1 MMMRW
6 LEPDFY
12 LQSRFLLTC
21 APSPPPAPD
30 YIGAAQQQGQANV
43 NAVRTQGKINNPNV
57 ITPYGS
63 QSVEWGTGFDQ
74 QGYDRAMQQYQ
85 TKNEEFD
92 DAYNLWSRGGYKST
106 DRSTMDMLGRAHD
119 WTGIFGFGGD
129 GIAGPY
135 EGPFNLKRP
144 KAPTRDSFIIN
155 PDQATIRQSFS
166 PEQQKIYDQ
175 QVRVKQLLG
184 GLGEQGA
191 TSLQGIVGRPLD
203 FSGIPAMPGSADG
216 TRSKV
221 IDAMMSRV
229 NQDTD
234 IARDNTNSQLIAS
247 GIRPGSKAYDDKMH
261 LIDRG
266 YNDARNQA
274 FLASGQEASRD
285 FGLDSE
291 RRRQAITE
299 LLSQRQVPLNEIT
312 ALMSGSQVQNPF
324 SVPGYGGVGQPQ
336 ASPIFAAQNA
346 LSGYNTDL
354 FNAGAAGAANQQ
366 AGLMGLG
373 TSALMA
379 GGIAL

>member
-1 MMMRW
+1 MMRW
-6 LEPDFY
+6 LEPEFY
-12 LQSRFLLTC
+12 LQQKSLLTC

-30 YIGAAQQQGQANV
+30 YMGAAQQQGAANV
-43 NAVRTQGKINNPNV
+43 KAIQTQGKINNPNV
-57 ITPYGS
+57 ITPYGT

-74 QGYDRAMQQYQ
+74 AGFDRATQKYN
-85 TKNEEFD
+85 TDLANYNK
-92 DAYNLWSRGGYKST
+92 AYNTWKTGGQYEPGLLENLPGS
-106 DRSTMDMLGRAHD
+106 SMLRD
-119 WTGIFGFGGD
+119 IPGIGGLLGGD
-129 GIAGPY
+129 TRGPY
-135 EGPFNLKRP
+135 EGPFDLKRP
-144 KAPTRDSFIIN
+144 NAPTRDSFILN
-155 PDQATIRQSFS
+155 PNQATIRQSFS
-166 PEQQKIYDQ
+166 PEQQRIYDQ

-203 FSGIPAMPGSADG
+203 FSGIPAMPGNADG
-216 TRSKV
+216 TRNKV

-247 GIRPGSKAYDDKMH
+247 GIRPGSKAYDDRMH

-299 LLSQRQVPLNEIT
+299 MLSQRQVPLNEIT

-336 ASPIFAAQNA
+336 AAPIFAAQNA
-346 LSGYNTDL
+346 MSGYNTDL

-373 TSALMA
+373 STAIM
-379 GGIAL
+379 GGAIAL